1 MVSLPQYEW
10 MSITVIFWYIFIM
23 IVIFLSTTYYNMV
36 LLLQIKL
43 IIYKKIL
50 IVLGLFNIPIYILSI
65 IKADMVFGVYIF
77 TILLFILLSTV
88 ILSYFKNYK
97 QNKTL

>member
-1 MVSLPQYEW
+1 
-10 MSITVIFWYIFIM
+10 M